1 MKKLSLIA
9 AALTLAT
16 SGAFAAGS
24 ATSNFDV
31 SVTFTSSCTVSAA
44 AAPMAFVYTAFGA
57 VQNKS
62 TSTTFSCTRNLVTPT
77 FSFDN
82 TVGTGSAA
90 ASSGTI
96 SGEGVI
102 AGLRYTLSA
111 TVPTATA
118 GTAASAG
125 AGGTGG
131 SNGTADTYGV
141 SISAQMPGG
150 QAGDATAS
158 AATQTRVLTI
168 AY

>member
-9 AALTLAT
+9 AALALA
-16 SGAFAAGS
+16 SSAAFAGS
-24 ATSNFDV
+24 TNSNFDV
-31 SVTFTSSCTVSAA
+31 SVTFTSSCTVATAA
-44 AAPMAFVYTAFGA
+44 TPMAFTYTAFGA
-57 VQNKS
+57 VQNAS
-62 TSTTFSCTRNLVTPT
+62 TSTTFNCTRNLVTPT

-96 SGEGVI
+96 TGEGVI

-111 TVPTATA
+111 AVPTKGN

-131 SNGTADTYGV
+131 SNGTADTYAV
-141 SISAQMPGG
+141 SISAQMPGN
-150 QAGDATAS
+150 QAGDATAP
-158 AATQTRVLTI
+158 ATTQTRVLTI

>member
-16 SGAFAAGS
+16 SGAFAGS
-24 ATSNFDV
+24 VGSNFDV

-44 AAPMAFVYTAFGA
+44 AAPMAFTYTAFGA

-62 TSTTFSCTRNLVTPT
+62 TSTTFSCTRSLVAPS

-82 TVGTGSAA
+82 TVGTGSTAA
-90 ASSGTI
+90 NSGTI
-96 SGEGVI
+96 TGEGVI

-111 TVPTATA
+111 AVPTAAA

-131 SNGTADTYGV
+131 SNGTADTYAV
-141 SISAQMPGG
+141 SISAQMPAN
-150 QAGDATAS
+150 QAGDALAPAT
-158 AATQTRVLTI
+158 TQTRVLTI